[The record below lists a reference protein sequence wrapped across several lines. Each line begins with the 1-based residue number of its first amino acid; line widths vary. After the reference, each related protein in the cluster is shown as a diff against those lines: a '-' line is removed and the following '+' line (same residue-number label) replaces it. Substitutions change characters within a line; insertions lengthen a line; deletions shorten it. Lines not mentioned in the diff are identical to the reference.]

1 MAAIRNKVTGSQVTA
16 LATETPGHEVTP
28 RGLAFFSLQLGL
40 RGEAAG
46 VDLDM
51 VYNF

>member
-1 MAAIRNKVTGSQVTA
+1 MSALRNKVTCSQVTA

-40 RGEAAG
+40 RGEGAS

-51 VYNF
+51 MYNF